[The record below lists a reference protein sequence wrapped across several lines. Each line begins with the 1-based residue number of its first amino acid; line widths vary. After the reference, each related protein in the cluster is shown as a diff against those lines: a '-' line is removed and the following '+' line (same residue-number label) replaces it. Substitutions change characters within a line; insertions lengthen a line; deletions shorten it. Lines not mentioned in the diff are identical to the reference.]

1 MPSQGTYRISK
12 MKKSYCKVIE
22 SGFYTS
28 IQDCGR
34 QGWRS
39 KGVPLSGPMDRA
51 SFNRAN
57 RIVGNVPGL
66 ASLEIT
72 LSGPTLLFNDP
83 VWVAASGAPLSL
95 FHNDKEQRMG
105 FPFLCDLGDILRIGK
120 IEKGARA
127 YLSFLGGLQCR
138 KYLGSASQ
146 FAPITPN
153 GRLEKGDQLSFVS
166 SLSFPDPLL
175 VKNQEEADSLEERK
189 FLRVRPGIDWDK
201 CPLKQQG
208 ELKKTQF
215 VIGSNNRMGYRL
227 EGSVSAL
234 DFQPLSG
241 VIPPGTIQLN
251 TAGGLT
257 VAMADGQVTGG
268 YLRVL
273 SLDQQE
279 MNFLAQ
285 QTTGTPFKLHFV
297 E

>member
-1 MPSQGTYRISK
+1 MGAVAVGERYVGIYPQNSPGGWQIIGLSPVSIFDRNRNPNFLLEPGDTIQWKEVDARTYKKLNAKPRYIPNFQDE
-12 MKKSYCKVIE
+12 KSYCKVIE

-166 SLSFPDPLL
+166 SLSFPNPLL
-175 VKNQEEADSLEERK
+175 AKNQQEADSLEERK

-201 CPLKQQG
+201 CPQ
-208 ELKKTQF
+208 
-215 VIGSNNRMGYRL
+215 NNK
-227 EGSVSAL
+227 V
-234 DFQPLSG
+234 
-241 VIPPGTIQLN
+241 N
-251 TAGGLT
+251 
-257 VAMADGQVTGG
+257 
-268 YLRVL
+268 
-273 SLDQQE
+273 
-279 MNFLAQ
+279 
-285 QTTGTPFKLHFV
+285 
-297 E
+297 